1 MAAKRKKEEWVDD
14 GRVIAN
20 MNVEGMPDVFYRRSK
35 RKKFDEFGEVA
46 LKPEPVRLT
55 REEKRAI
62 SGGVSLAFI
71 AVLVGFGLLFG
82 LFLLFCS
89 KIWFS

>member
-1 MAAKRKKEEWVDD
+1 MAARRKKQEWVDD
-14 GRVIAN
+14 GRVIAS

-46 LKPEPVRLT
+46 ARPEPVKLT

-62 SGGVSLAFI
+62 SGGVGFAFV
-71 AVLVGFGLLFG
+71 AALVGFALLFT
-82 LFLLFCS
+82 LVLLFCS
-89 KIWFS
+89 KVWLR